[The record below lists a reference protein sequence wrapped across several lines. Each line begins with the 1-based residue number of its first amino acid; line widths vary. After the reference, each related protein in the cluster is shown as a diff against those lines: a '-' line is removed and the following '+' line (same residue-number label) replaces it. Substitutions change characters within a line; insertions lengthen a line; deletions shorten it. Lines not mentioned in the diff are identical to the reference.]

1 MNCPKCGKEL
11 NPDMKF
17 CANCGELVKQEKTNE
32 EHAQPKPVAQS
43 EPSQQEPKKQK
54 NGKKNL
60 ALKIVA
66 IVLAI
71 IVFLTGGLFIT
82 DAILFKSE
90 SEKEG
95 YITDFP
101 VLKQN
106 TEILVYDA
114 EKFPYENYNIK
125 VDKFKTGKLF
135 KSSTFSGFENVI
147 NERSSN
153 PVFNLRFEEDGKYQI
168 TLEGIVS
175 ERTQAVTEQT
185 QKQEEPKT
193 VVIIVIVDDDNEKAV
208 DKVTLNSKEDDEPIK
223 DLNDVSGGS
232 VQNPAGFVEA
242 SQADF
247 TELEKT
253 LNALFSM
260 FYDPVYDCRTA
271 NLSYVLDGLWKYGGA
286 YGYYFGESEYEG
298 NYEKLPEENVKWICE
313 NIYNIKY
320 DTNIEYNDYS
330 YFYKDGNFYI
340 GSYDVGG
347 NEWDEYKVSSYNTVN
362 GKYEIV
368 IDTFRHS
375 YETEDVVLVSKLKI
389 TAEIKILEGKKYWS
403 FYKVENYDMSKEPS
417 EEMTS
422 NAPAEPEIPTQPPQ
436 PTQTPSNNT
445 STGLGNVKVGDYI
458 DFGKYEQD
466 NNISNGKETIEWLVL
481 DVQGDK
487 ALVISK
493 YALDYKSYNN
503 EDNEITWEKCA
514 LRSWLNNDFYSSA
527 FNDEEKG
534 KIKATNISAEDNP
547 YYSTDAGAATQDK
560 VFLLSVS
567 EARRYFKT
575 DSERACQPTTYAIN
589 QGDVS
594 EDNGD
599 IYQGNC
605 WWWLR
610 TPGENSNRVCS
621 VSNNTLINP
630 DGNLSSD
637 YLAVRPVMWIT
648 LD

>member
-114 EKFPYENYNIK
+114 DKFPYENYNIK

-135 KSSTFSGFENVI
+135 KSSTFSGFENII

-298 NYEKLPEENVKWICE
+298 NYEKLSEENVKWICE

-436 PTQTPSNNT
+436 PMQTPSNNT

-458 DFGKYEQD
+458 IFGKYEQD
-466 NNISNGKETIEWLVL
+466 NNTSNGKEDIEWLVL

>member
-114 EKFPYENYNIK
+114 DKFPYENYNIK

-135 KSSTFSGFENVI
+135 KSSTFSGFENII

-436 PTQTPSNNT
+436 PTQTPSAPSGT
-445 STGLGNVKVGDYI
+445 VPLDKNVKVGDYVN
-458 DFGKYEQD
+458 FGKYEQD
-466 NNISNGKETIEWLVL
+466 NNTSNGKEDIEWLVL
-481 DVQGDK
+481 DVKDGK
-487 ALVISK
+487 ALVTSK
-493 YALDYKSYNN
+493 YALDAQVYN
-503 EDNEITWEKCA
+503 EEYVEITWEFCT
-514 LRSWLNNDFYSSA
+514 LRSWLNNHFYNVAFSS
-527 FNDEEKG
+527 EEQS
-534 KIKATNISAEDNP
+534 KIPTVNVVAEDSP
-547 YYSTDAGAATQDK
+547 KFGTDAGNDTLDK
-560 VFLLSVS
+560 VFLLS
-567 EARRYFKT
+567 EGELERYLGTDERGSCRATPYALAQGAYVYANRT
-575 DSERACQPTTYAIN
+575 DS
-589 QGDVS
+589 
-594 EDNGD
+594 
-599 IYQGNC
+599 NC
-605 WWWLR
+605 WLWLR
-610 TPGENSNRVCS
+610 SPGVMQDFAAG
-621 VSNNTLINP
+621 VSGGGLYKSGYPVDDKN
-630 DGNLSSD
+630 
-637 YLAVRPVMWIT
+637 LAVRPVMWIT